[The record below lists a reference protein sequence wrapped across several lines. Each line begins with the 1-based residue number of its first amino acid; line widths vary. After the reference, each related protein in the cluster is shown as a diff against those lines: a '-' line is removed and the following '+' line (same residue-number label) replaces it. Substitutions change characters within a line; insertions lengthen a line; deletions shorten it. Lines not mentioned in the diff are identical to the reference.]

1 MKKHQYLGDI
11 LLEQG
16 AVGEKELAEALEEQ
30 RNSGENLGDIL
41 LRHGFVN
48 SEALCKALSIQ
59 FGMER
64 VRPSEHQVEREVINK
79 IPAALAKR
87 HKLLPLK
94 MDNNTLTVVIANP
107 LNLPVLD
114 NLKVMLGC
122 EVEGV
127 LATEEEIGSALDR
140 YYGADEDSIETIIES
155 IESIDER
162 DVTFVGK
169 EAETDSGEEAEDEA
183 PVIKLVSLIILE
195 AFRQRASDIHLE
207 PLQNRFRV
215 RYRIDGVCHE
225 VPGPPKRLQG
235 SVISR
240 VKIMSGMDIAEKRL
254 PQDGRIKLNLLGKEV
269 DLRVSS
275 LPALHG
281 ESVVLRILDKSS
293 LLLDLGDLGFL
304 EDDRERFES
313 LLDLPNGII
322 LVTGPTGSGKTTTL
336 YGCLNRMNKP
346 DKKLVTVE
354 EPVEYQL
361 SGINQTQVKSE
372 IGLTFAKV
380 LREMLRQAPDIVM
393 VGEIRDFETAEIAIR
408 AALTGHLVFSTLHTN
423 DAAGAMTRLIDMG
436 VKPFLVSS
444 SIQGVMAQRLVR
456 VICSDCKEPYQPRA
470 DELMEL
476 GLSPDDASG
485 LEFYQGKGCQ
495 ECGQTGYRG
504 RIAIFEV
511 LVVSDPIRDM
521 VLKGSSS
528 TEIKEKAR
536 QLGMRTLRED
546 GWQKVLKGITTISE
560 VIRVTQMDI
569 E

>member
-1 MKKHQYLGDI
+1 MKKHQYLGGI
-11 LLEQG
+11 LLEKG

-30 RNSGENLGDIL
+30 RNSGESLGAIL
-41 LRHGFVN
+41 LRHGYVS
-48 SEALCKALSIQ
+48 SEALCEALSIQ

-64 VRPSEHQVEREVINK
+64 VNLSEYQVEKEVINK
-79 IPAALAKR
+79 IPASLAKR
-87 HKLLPLK
+87 HKILPLK
-94 MDNNTLTVVIANP
+94 MDDNTLTVVIANP

-114 NLKVMLGC
+114 NLRVMLGC
-122 EVEGV
+122 ELEGV
-127 LATEEEIGSALDR
+127 LATEEEINSALDK
-140 YYGADEDSIETIIES
+140 YYGADQES
-155 IESIDER
+155 IDSMIEEIDER
-162 DVTFVGK
+162 DVTFVGGEE
-169 EAETDSGEEAEDEA
+169 EADSGGETEDEA

-195 AFRQRASDIHLE
+195 AFRQRASDIHIE

-215 RYRIDGVCHE
+215 RYRIDGVCRE

-240 VKIMSGMDIAEKRL
+240 VKIMAGMDIAEKRL

-269 DLRVSS
+269 DLRVST

-304 EDDRERFES
+304 EEDKKRFQS
-313 LLDLPNGII
+313 VLALPNGII

-336 YGCLNRMNKP
+336 YACLNKMNKP
-346 DKKLVTVE
+346 DKKLITVE

-361 SGINQTQVKSE
+361 SGINQTQVKPE

-423 DAAGAMTRLIDMG
+423 DASGAMTRLVDMG
-436 VKPFLVSS
+436 VKPFLVAS

-456 VICSDCKEPYQPRA
+456 VICPDCKEPYQPRR

-476 GLSPDDASG
+476 GLSPEDVSG
-485 LEFYQGKGCQ
+485 LEFYQGRGCR
-495 ECGQTGYRG
+495 ECSKTGYRG
-504 RIAIFEV
+504 RVAIFEV
-511 LVVSDPIRDM
+511 LLMSDPIRDL
-521 VLKGSSS
+521 VLNGASS
-528 TEIKEKAR
+528 TEIKERAR

-546 GWQKVLKGITTISE
+546 GWQKVFKGITTIDE
-560 VIRVTQMDI
+560 VVRVTQTDI